1 MYVIFNFISL
11 KDSEKPF
18 YRIVALEGQLRMLQ
32 EKLHQ
37 FHKQKE
43 EVLSEERSKA
53 HETFSQMKQQL
64 LQELSQAKDEIAYLK
79 ETIESF
85 NQTQNGSIPEEAKS
99 DLETSDKNDKSLMPS
114 IQVTTHSPHV
124 KKKKTKVHNMI
135 SNQQQRG
142 SVGSIPSSLIN
153 NSLEFS
159 SKAQETIDILGLDTA
174 PLTQGQGDL
183 SKPRRSF
190 DVMTHKSLVNPP
202 KPNGTKLTI
211 TQLVEECMQKPGSM
225 ASIRQQLKADG
236 LTPKIHKKFHHPLP
250 SMPEG
255 VAVLSPRASSPTE
268 CDTTQD
274 KLDNITQ

>member
-1 MYVIFNFISL
+1 
-11 KDSEKPF
+11 
-18 YRIVALEGQLRMLQ
+18 MLQ

-37 FHKQKE
+37 FHKEKE
-43 EVLSEERSKA
+43 QVLSEERSKA

-85 NQTQNGSIPEEAKS
+85 NQTQNGSIPEEGRM
-99 DLETSDKNDKSLMPS
+99 DLLTSDKNDKSLIPS
-114 IQVTTHSPHV
+114 IQMTTDSPQV
-124 KKKKTKVHNMI
+124 KKKKTKLHKVIANK
-135 SNQQQRG
+135 QQRG
-142 SVGSIPSSLIN
+142 SVGSVPSSLVN
-153 NSLEFS
+153 DSPEFS
-159 SKAQETIDILGLDTA
+159 SKNQETIDILGLDTA

-190 DVMTHKSLVNPP
+190 DVMTHKSLVNAP

-236 LTPKIHKKFHHPLP
+236 LTPKIQKKFHHALP

>member
-1 MYVIFNFISL
+1 
-11 KDSEKPF
+11 
-18 YRIVALEGQLRMLQ
+18 MLQ

-43 EVLSEERSKA
+43 EALSEERSKA
-53 HETFSQMKQQL
+53 NETFSQMKQQL
-64 LQELSQAKDEIAYLK
+64 HQELSQAKDEIAYLK
-79 ETIESF
+79 EQIESF
-85 NQTQNGSIPEEAKS
+85 NQTQNGSIPEEARM
-99 DLETSDKNDKSLMPS
+99 DLQASDKNDKLLMPS
-114 IQVTTHSPHV
+114 IQVSTNSPHV
-124 KKKKTKVHNMI
+124 KKKKTKLHNVI
-135 SNQQQRG
+135 SNKQQRG
-142 SVGSIPSSLIN
+142 SLGSIPSSLPN
-153 NSLEFS
+153 HNPEFS
-159 SKAQETIDILGLDTA
+159 SETRETIDILGLDTA

-190 DVMTHKSLVNPP
+190 DVMTHKSLVNVP
-202 KPNGTKLTI
+202 KPDGSKLTI

-236 LTPKIHKKFHHPLP
+236 LTPKIQKKFHHTLP

-255 VAVLSPRASSPTE
+255 VAVLSPRPTSPTE